1 MRFFGR
7 SPALGHDAEAQIQL
21 AWLAGLL
28 EAEGSFLRPTPSEP
42 RFPSVACQMTDRDV
56 VEQVGSLFGTAVMR
70 IPRNGRRTMYATRIK
85 GSRAVVLMRDLAPA
99 MSRHRRRAITAA
111 LGSYVPPSRKLD
123 FASAEVIRD
132 SQSCVSVSG
141 LAREFGV
148 ARSTIREVLSGSIY
162 AAPVEMPWRSREGVS
177 TAVGSASCLSSL
189 GELHWLAGWLE
200 GEGSFVRPP
209 PSDPRR
215 ARITAQTCDVD
226 VASEVGRLLGVSP
239 SYSHRQREQQKG
251 WSPTWRVL
259 MRGRPAIR
267 LMTALHPLMGSRRRA
282 QIESALAAVDLS
294 S

>member
-1 MRFFGR
+1 MRATGSDCRSTASCSSVTERFAAFVDAFRGRCLGGRWSGPGAQSVDQSGGLFSDRARTYVLLMRLFGR

-123 FASAEVIRD
+123 FASAKVIRD

-148 ARSTIREVLSGSIY
+148 ARSTIVKGQQESPLV
-162 AAPVEMPWRSREGVS
+162 
-177 TAVGSASCLSSL
+177 
-189 GELHWLAGWLE
+189 
-200 GEGSFVRPP
+200 
-209 PSDPRR
+209 
-215 ARITAQTCDVD
+215 AR
-226 VASEVGRLLGVSP
+226 
-239 SYSHRQREQQKG
+239 
-251 WSPTWRVL
+251 
-259 MRGRPAIR
+259 
-267 LMTALHPLMGSRRRA
+267 
-282 QIESALAAVDLS
+282 
-294 S
+294 